1 MVSLVPENAYQY
13 SRFRVGNA
21 ITNTLGIPF
30 AAGDMNVA
38 MLADDKLDVLRTA
51 VENARANNRSYVTYK
66 DYPDMKDGTRPE
78 KFYKGERLDQG
89 YLDLYTK
96 SANDPVFEMFTL
108 VGAFNFKDTS
118 DGGFSIKDAYDFNKA
133 KSLESDRANPKDAHA
148 RLTFAAQDIDQS
160 FTFNVSGIV
169 PPKGSEVSAL
179 QYAYDNGFLKSAYNT
194 IENKFAQTG
203 KLTVDDLPLEFI
215 ALAREKIA
223 NFFAANPEAQT
234 AGFVEMEMPDY
245 EDMPDIM
252 TFFEAAPTEDG
263 GFQIFD
269 KLKTTMGNMAETSG
283 NLLDIDIKL
292 PSVDRL
298 VGNIPDINIGMPTF
312 NSPLPV
318 SILSDDRVEQM
329 KSAIGK
335 RLYSDN
341 IDDMAF
347 GEAFAKSRADG
358 LDVFKWRGDS
368 YTTQLAEE
376 VDGN

>member
-1 MVSLVPENAYQY
+1 MVSLIPENVHQY
-13 SRFRVGNA
+13 ARFVVGNA

-38 MLADDKLDVLRTA
+38 MLADEKLDVLRTA
-51 VENARANNRSYVTYK
+51 VENARADNRSYVTYE
-66 DYPDMKDGTRPE
+66 DYPDMKDGNRPE
-78 KFYKGERLDQG
+78 NFYRGQRLQQSDI
-89 YLDLYTK
+89 DLYVK
-96 SANDPVFEMFTL
+96 SASDPVFEMFTL
-108 VGAFNFKDTS
+108 VGGFNFKDTP
-118 DGGFSIKDAYDFNKA
+118 DGGFSIKDAYNFDA
-133 KSLESDRANPKDAHA
+133 SKSPRNREATDAYSA
-148 RLTFAAQDIDQS
+148 RVFAAQDVDQS
-160 FTFNVSGIV
+160 FTFNIAGIV
-169 PPKGSEVSAL
+169 PPKDSEASAS

-234 AGFVEMEMPDY
+234 AGFVDMEMPDF

-252 TFFEAAPTEDG
+252 TFFEAEPTEDG

-292 PSVDRL
+292 PAFDRL

-312 NSPLPV
+312 NSSLPV

-341 IDDMAF
+341 VDDMAF

-358 LDVFKWRGDS
+358 LDVFKWRGNS